1 MSVFL
6 ALGFRPFFLLAGFS
20 AVILMATW
28 VVAFVGGIAFAT
40 YYGQIDWHSHEMIFG
55 YTVAVV
61 AGFLLTAVRNWT
73 ERPTPAGRY
82 LGAMV
87 ALWLFA
93 RILPFFPEIFPNWF
107 IALVDLAFLPVVAV
121 GIGVPLVRSG
131 ESRNLLFLPLLAA
144 LWTATFSFMPSFSVW
159 RQISRVMESFSD
171 LIWLFC

>member
-28 VVAFVGGIAFAT
+28 VVAFVGGIAFST

-87 ALWLFA
+87 ALWLLG
-93 RILPFFPEIFPNWF
+93 RILPFSPTTFLAGSSLWPTFPSC
-107 IALVDLAFLPVVAV
+107 
-121 GIGVPLVRSG
+121 R
-131 ESRNLLFLPLLAA
+131 
-144 LWTATFSFMPSFSVW
+144 
-159 RQISRVMESFSD
+159 
-171 LIWLFC
+171 